1 MAWPRAASPA
11 TTSLIR
17 KFSGQKYWLRTR
29 ILTGREPEFSRG
41 AILLQGSATIAA
53 RHAHPDHRRRRL
65 HRLRPGA
72 PAARARRP
80 GHRPR
85 QPQRILRRAA
95 EGSAPRAA
103 CGAVA
108 FRLRAARYHGPRG
121 DDGPVPAAPLR
132 YRCPS
137 RRAGRSA
144 LFDRESAGLRR
155 RESRRLRQ
163 RARRL
168 PPRRRTAPGLRFLVI
183 GLWRQQ
189 AAAFFGE
196 GQRRSSGFA
205 VRRHQEGERAD
216 GARVRPSLQPA
227 LHRLA
232 VFHGVPAVGPPG
244 HGAVQ
249 IYARHPGRCAAAGV
263 QPRPH
268 GARFHLYRRHRRRRA
283 ARRRP
288 PGGAR
293 PAVERRAP
301 RQRALERAL
310 VHLQHRQSP
319 PRPAP
324 PLHPDPR
331 GVPRPQSDPRLA
343 AAPARRRA
351 GDLCRHFRAR
361 RRHGLY
367 SRDADRKR
375 RAPLRRLV
383 PGLLQMK
390 VAIIGLG
397 YVGLPLATA
406 FGAVCPT
413 VGYDRD
419 ERKIARLK
427 ERRDATGEVSAE
439 EFAAARELQVT
450 HDPAALREADFLIIA
465 VPTPVDGARRPDLAL
480 LLSASETAGRHMK
493 RGATVIVESTVYPGC
508 TEADCVPALDRASGL
523 RWRQDFHVGYSPERI
538 NPGDKAHRLASIVK
552 VVSGDSPETLER
564 VARVYQQVAL

>member
-95 EGSAPRAA
+95 EGGAPRAGR
-103 CGAVA
+103 GAAEV
-108 FRLRAARYHGPRG
+108 RLRAARYHGPRG
-121 DDGPVPAAPLR
+121 DDGPVQAAPLR
-132 YRCPS
+132 RGCPS

-144 LFDRESAGLRR
+144 LFDRESESLRR
-155 RESRRLRQ
+155 REPRRFRQ

-168 PPRRRTAPGLRFLVI
+168 PPWRYAAPGLRLLVF
-183 GLWRQQ
+183 GVRRQQ
-189 AAAFFGE
+189 TAAFFGE
-196 GQRRSSGFA
+196 GQRRSSGFP
-205 VRRHQEGERAD
+205 VCRDQEGERAD
-216 GARVRPSLQPA
+216 GARVLPSLRPA
-227 LHRLA
+227 LHRPA
-232 VFHGVPAVGPPG
+232 VFPGVRAVGPPG

-249 IYARHPGRCAAAGV
+249 VYARHPRGRAAAGV

-283 ARRRP
+283 ARRRSS
-288 PGGAR
+288 GGAR
-293 PAVERRAP
+293 SAVERRAP

-319 PRPAP
+319 AGRADA
-324 PLHPDPR
+324 LHPDSR
-331 GVPRPQSDPRLA
+331 GMPWPQGDPRPA
-343 AAPARRRA
+343 AAPARRRT
-351 GDLCRHFRAR
+351 GDVCRHFGAR

-367 SRDADRKR
+367 ARDADRKR

-390 VAIIGLG
+390 VTIIRLS
-397 YVGLPLATA
+397 YVGLPLAVA
-406 FGAVCPT
+406 YAAVRST

-465 VPTPVDGARRPDLAL
+465 VPTPVDGARRPDLAA
-480 LLSASETAGRHMK
+480 LLSAAETAR
-493 RGATVIVESTVYPGC
+493 
-508 TEADCVPALDRASGL
+508 
-523 RWRQDFHVGYSPERI
+523 
-538 NPGDKAHRLASIVK
+538 
-552 VVSGDSPETLER
+552 
-564 VARVYQQVAL
+564 